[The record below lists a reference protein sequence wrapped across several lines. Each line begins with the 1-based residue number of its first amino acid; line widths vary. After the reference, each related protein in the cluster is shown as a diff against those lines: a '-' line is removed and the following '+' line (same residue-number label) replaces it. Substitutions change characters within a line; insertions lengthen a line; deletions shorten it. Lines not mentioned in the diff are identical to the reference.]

1 MIVRKLEEVKNALLH
16 DAILIATLQG
26 NKFDKLYI
34 DKDGGCS
41 IRFSNKMN
49 MLNIKL
55 FVANLNPNKYL
66 NKSLNEIEVEYF
78 KDYEFTDDNKS
89 IIYALDSFNY
99 NEN

>member
-1 MIVRKLEEVKNALLH
+1 MIVRKLEEVKNTLLH

-34 DKDGGCS
+34 DKKGGCS

-49 MLNIKL
+49 ILNIKL

-66 NKSLNEIEVEYF
+66 DKSLNEIEVEYF